1 MIKILS
7 SYILCLMY
15 RRTYCGLQPS
25 HAPSRGDHRAE
36 RREKNQNEIHS
47 IRSGHESEGPEDQL
61 HLSLSLSLRTTAHHS
76 RAGRGWVGRNTW
88 RRVTSQF
95 ISRRSKQQKQKPGQQ
110 QHRRWQQPALAPG
123 AEAGAAGSCDRAWAS
138 SDARWPRCALRERGS
153 ARRASWRSAAP
164 ASFSVSQPRRPSYAC
179 VRAFKKNIIF
189 SRFINEA
196 QRTARVRAVPRPTRR
211 ARCS

>member
-1 MIKILS
+1 M
-7 SYILCLMY
+7 
-15 RRTYCGLQPS
+15 P
-25 HAPSRGDHRAE
+25 RAE
-36 RREKNQNEIHS
+36 ATIGQKEEKKTKTRYIASDRDTKARGQRTNYI
-47 IRSGHESEGPEDQL
+47 
-61 HLSLSLSLRTTAHHS
+61 SLSLSLRTTAHHS

-179 VRAFKKNIIF
+179 VRAC
-189 SRFINEA
+189 
-196 QRTARVRAVPRPTRR
+196 V
-211 ARCS
+211 